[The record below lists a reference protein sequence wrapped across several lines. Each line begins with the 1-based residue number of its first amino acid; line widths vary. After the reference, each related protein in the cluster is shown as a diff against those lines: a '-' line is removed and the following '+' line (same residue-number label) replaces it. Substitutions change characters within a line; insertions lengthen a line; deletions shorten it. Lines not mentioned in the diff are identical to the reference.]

1 MSWRGAGRYNAHP
14 QTPLK
19 TRVRFPD
26 YDFSSHRFEVRPG
39 IGLHYL
45 DEGPR
50 EGEVVVMLHGNPS
63 WSYYW
68 RHLVAGLRDRY
79 RCIVPDHVG
88 MGLSDK
94 PDDGG
99 GLRHPH
105 GRPDAH
111 GRLPA
116 YDYTLQSRVDD
127 LQALLRHAGIDDATP
142 VTLAV
147 HDWGGMI
154 GFGWALAHAAQVRR
168 LVITNTAAFPLPA
181 AKAMPWQIALGR
193 DSLFGAFLIRA
204 FNAFSSGASRVGV
217 ERKMPPDVRRA
228 YVAPYD
234 SWAHRISTVRFMQDI
249 PLSPADRA
257 WPLLEA
263 AGRALPSFA
272 DRPAFIG
279 WGLRDF
285 VFDRHFLDGFRQAL
299 PQAQL
304 AAFEDAGH
312 YVLEDK
318 HAVLVPQIRAFL
330 DAHPVTEPA

>member
-1 MSWRGAGRYNAHP
+1 MKYPAYPFTP
-14 QTPLK
+14 QRT
-19 TRVRFPD
+19 
-26 YDFSSHRFEVRPG
+26 EIRPG
-39 IGLHYL
+39 ITMSFL

-50 EGEVVVMLHGNPS
+50 DGEVVVMLHGNPS

-68 RHLVAGLRDRY
+68 RKLVSGLSDRY

-94 PDDGG
+94 PDDD
-99 GLRHPH
+99 R
-105 GRPDAH
+105 
-111 GRLPA
+111 

-127 LQALLRHAGIDDATP
+127 VEALLAKLGVTGP

-154 GFGWALAHAAQVRR
+154 GFGWALSHAAQVKR

-181 AKAMPWQIALGR
+181 AKPLPWQIALGR
-193 DSLFGAFLIRA
+193 DWKFGALVIRA
-204 FNAFSSGASRVGV
+204 FNAFSSGASFIGV
-217 ERKMPPDVRRA
+217 VKPMAPAVRRA

-234 SWAHRISTVRFMQDI
+234 SWANRISTVRFMQDI

-263 AGRALPSFA
+263 AGKRLPEFS

-279 WGLRDF
+279 WGLKDF
-285 VFDRHFLDGFRQAL
+285 VFDRHFLDGFRAAL
-299 PQAQL
+299 PQAEVH
-304 AAFEDAGH
+304 AFEDANH

-318 HAVLVPQIRAFL
+318 ADVLVPAIRQFLDTHPL
-330 DAHPVTEPA
+330 DAHAR